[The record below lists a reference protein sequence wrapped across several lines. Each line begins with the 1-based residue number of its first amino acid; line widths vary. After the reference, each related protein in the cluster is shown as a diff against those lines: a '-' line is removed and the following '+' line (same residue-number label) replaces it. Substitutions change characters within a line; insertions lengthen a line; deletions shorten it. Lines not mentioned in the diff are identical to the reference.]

1 MKKYVLAIPGIKW
14 YLKNNF
20 NIKLVS
26 KDPGSAFWAMRCYET
41 LKGRKLCPWL
51 PNRPDDMAVR
61 MRAVRASSYAQRLCS
76 EKEEFRTSLTV
87 KFYFSLKV
95 CNRLV
100 TVYLCAKC
108 QDEWK
113 QYFQITKK
121 YLFDLWMTSSLPKP
135 SPLRKLLV
143 PTMMR
148 QALVGRRVLSVNH
161 LIDSGDFGLSNCYQG
176 ALTTRKIRGN
186 V

>member
-121 YLFDLWMTSSLPKP
+121 YELVWSMNDVLFAKAVAIAKALGSHNDAPSSSRAPRLKCESSHWLRGFWTLELLPGCTHHTQDP
-135 SPLRKLLV
+135 R
-143 PTMMR
+143 
-148 QALVGRRVLSVNH
+148 
-161 LIDSGDFGLSNCYQG
+161 
-176 ALTTRKIRGN
+176 
-186 V
+186 